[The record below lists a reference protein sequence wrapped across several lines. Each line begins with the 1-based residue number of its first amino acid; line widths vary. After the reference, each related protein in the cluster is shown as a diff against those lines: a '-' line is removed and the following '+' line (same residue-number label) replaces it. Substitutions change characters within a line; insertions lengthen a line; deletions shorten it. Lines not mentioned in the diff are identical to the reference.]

1 MYCKQMQSLPCHY
14 NKFHPNSYM
23 ENHQKQDLK
32 IALATLKI
40 TIQNIDLFQNDS
52 VDQCK
57 EQDDVKEN
65 IENAVML
72 IEGVLNEDLKK

>member
-1 MYCKQMQSLPCHY
+1 
-14 NKFHPNSYM
+14 M

-57 EQDDVKEN
+57 EQDGVKEN

-72 IEGVLNEDLKK
+72 IEGVL

>member
-1 MYCKQMQSLPCHY
+1 
-14 NKFHPNSYM
+14 M

-72 IEGVLNEDLKK
+72 IEGVLNEGLKK